1 MKKNVLIVSSSPRR
15 AGNSD
20 LLCDQFLQGAQE
32 AGHHAEKLFLRDFK
46 VNYCVGCGHCV
57 ENKGVCTQKD
67 DMADMAQKLR
77 KADVIVLATPVY
89 FYTLSAQLKT
99 FIDRCCPY
107 YTQLTDKDFYFIL
120 TAAETDLDLMTRTV
134 ESLRGFTSC
143 LDRPREKG
151 IVYGVGAWEK
161 GEIVGSPAMAQACEM
176 GRNV

>member
-15 AGNSD
+15 QGNSD
-20 LLCDQFLQGAQE
+20 LLCDQFLQGALE
-32 AGHHAEKLFLRDFK
+32 AGHNAETIFLRDHK
-46 VNYCVGCGHCV
+46 VSYCVGCGHCI
-57 ENKGVCTQKD
+57 EHKGTCTQKD
-67 DMADMAQKLR
+67 EMARLAQKLLE
-77 KADVIVLATPVY
+77 ADVIVLATPVY
-89 FYTLSAQLKT
+89 FYTMSAQLKT

-107 YTQLTDKDFYFIL
+107 YTQLSDRDFYFIL
-120 TAAETDLDLMTRTV
+120 TAAETDWNLMTRTV

-161 GEIVGSPAMAQACEM
+161 GDILKSPAMAQAHEM